1 MSIGEGSEREIRKD
15 RKTVLREEK
24 AKREKSVEV

>member
-1 MSIGEGSEREIRKD
+1 MNIREGSEREIRKN

>member
-1 MSIGEGSEREIRKD
+1 MNIGEGSKREMRKD
-15 RKTVLREEK
+15 RKMVLREEK